1 MAAIESLPAVAR
13 EEVVQARLFRDSQLI
28 FDRFRAIIDAMNEP
42 PRWLVPVIRVALV
55 LAFAGFTLIQLV
67 GVPGIAWN
75 DLQHHA
81 GWKEVAFVTPLVIIF
96 MGGMACLQVIT
107 VCTWKLLTLV
117 ETDEIFSGASARWVN
132 GIVRAMYVG
141 WALLACL
148 APYFYLVAEGD
159 DAPGVLIIGLVLGLV
174 ATAVLGLMLVLRE
187 LLRRATTLRAEMD
200 EVI

>member
-1 MAAIESLPAVAR
+1 MS
-13 EEVVQARLFRDSQLI
+13 
-28 FDRFRAIIDAMNEP
+28 EP

-67 GVPGIAWN
+67 GVPAIAWN
-75 DLQHHA
+75 DLRNDA
-81 GWKEVAFVTPLVIIF
+81 GWREVALVTPLVIIV

-132 GIVRAMYVG
+132 GIVRAMVVG

-148 APYFYLVAEGD
+148 APYFSLVAEGD
-159 DAPGVLIIGLVLGLV
+159 DAPGVLVIGLVLGLV

>member
-1 MAAIESLPAVAR
+1 
-13 EEVVQARLFRDSQLI
+13 
-28 FDRFRAIIDAMNEP
+28 MNLR

-67 GVPGIAWN
+67 GVPGITWN
-75 DLQHHA
+75 DLQHRP
-81 GWKEVAFVTPLVIIF
+81 GWKEAVFITPLVIIF

-117 ETDEIFSGASARWVN
+117 ENDEIFSGASARWVD

-141 WALLACL
+141 WAFVACL
-148 APYFYLVAEGD
+148 GPYFYLVADGG
-159 DAPGVLIIGLVLGLV
+159 DAPGALVIGLILGLV

>member
-1 MAAIESLPAVAR
+1 
-13 EEVVQARLFRDSQLI
+13 
-28 FDRFRAIIDAMNEP
+28 MNLR

-81 GWKEVAFVTPLVIIF
+81 GWKEAVFITPLVIIF

-117 ETDEIFSGASARWVN
+117 ENDEIFSGASARWVD
-132 GIVRAMYVG
+132 GIVRTMYVG

-148 APYFYLVAEGD
+148 GPYFYLVADGG
-159 DAPGVLIIGLVLGLV
+159 DAPGALVIGLVLGLV

>member
-1 MAAIESLPAVAR
+1 
-13 EEVVQARLFRDSQLI
+13 
-28 FDRFRAIIDAMNEP
+28 MNGA
-42 PRWLVPVIRVALV
+42 PRWLVPGIRATLV
-55 LAFAGFTLIQLV
+55 LAFTGFTLIQLV
-67 GVPGIAWN
+67 GVPALAWN
-75 DLQHHA
+75 DLHHHP
-81 GWKEVAFVTPLVIIF
+81 GRREIAFIAPLIIIF

-159 DAPGVLIIGLVLGLV
+159 DAPGVLVIGAVLGLI

-200 EVI
+200 AVI

>member
-1 MAAIESLPAVAR
+1 M
-13 EEVVQARLFRDSQLI
+13 I
-28 FDRFRAIIDAMNEP
+28 FDRFQAIIDVMREP
-42 PRWLVPVIRVALV
+42 PRWLVPVIRVALA
-55 LAFAGFTLIQLV
+55 LAFTGFTLIQLI
-67 GVPGIAWN
+67 GVPALTWN
-75 DLQHHA
+75 DLRHHA
-81 GWKEVAFVTPLVIIF
+81 GWKEVALVAPLAVIF

-107 VCTWKLLTLV
+107 VCTWRLLTLV
-117 ETDEIFSGASARWVN
+117 ETDEIFSVASARWVN

-159 DAPGVLIIGLVLGLV
+159 DAPGVLVIGMVLGLV

-200 EVI
+200 AVI

>member
-1 MAAIESLPAVAR
+1 
-13 EEVVQARLFRDSQLI
+13 
-28 FDRFRAIIDAMNEP
+28 
-42 PRWLVPVIRVALV
+42 
-55 LAFAGFTLIQLV
+55 
-67 GVPGIAWN
+67 
-75 DLQHHA
+75 
-81 GWKEVAFVTPLVIIF
+81 

>member
-1 MAAIESLPAVAR
+1 MT
-13 EEVVQARLFRDSQLI
+13 
-28 FDRFRAIIDAMNEP
+28 EP

-55 LAFAGFTLIQLV
+55 LAFAGFTLIQVV
-67 GVPGIAWN
+67 GVPAITWN
-75 DLQHHA
+75 DLQQHP
-81 GWKEVAFVTPLVIIF
+81 GPEEIAFVAPLVLIF

-117 ETDEIFSGASARWVN
+117 ETDEIFSQASARWVN

-141 WALLACL
+141 WVLLACL

-159 DAPGVLIIGLVLGLV
+159 DAPGVLVLGLVLGLV

>member
-1 MAAIESLPAVAR
+1 MKEA
-13 EEVVQARLFRDSQLI
+13 
-28 FDRFRAIIDAMNEP
+28 
-42 PRWLVPVIRVALV
+42 PRWLVPVLRVALV

-67 GVPGIAWN
+67 GVPALTWN
-75 DLQHHA
+75 SLQQRPDA
-81 GWKEVAFVTPLVIIF
+81 QEVALIVPLALIV

-107 VCTWKLLTLV
+107 ICTWKLLTLV

-132 GIVRAMYVG
+132 GIVRAMSVG

-159 DAPGVLIIGLVLGLV
+159 DAPGVLVLGLVLGLV

>member
-1 MAAIESLPAVAR
+1 
-13 EEVVQARLFRDSQLI
+13 
-28 FDRFRAIIDAMNEP
+28 MNQV
-42 PRWLVPVIRVALV
+42 PRWLVPVIRVALA

-67 GVPGIAWN
+67 GVPAITWN
-75 DLQHHA
+75 DLQHHPGA
-81 GWKEVAFVTPLVIIF
+81 REVATVAPLAIIF

-141 WALLACL
+141 WVLLACL
-148 APYFYLVAEGD
+148 APYFYLVAQGD
-159 DAPGVLIIGLVLGLV
+159 DAPGVLVLGLVLGLV

-187 LLRRATTLRAEMD
+187 LLSRATTLRAEMD

>member
-1 MAAIESLPAVAR
+1 MSSDGGTPGPAAGLKD
-13 EEVVQARLFRDSQLI
+13 LLN
-28 FDRFRAIIDAMNEP
+28 FDRFRAIIDVMNLR

-75 DLQHHA
+75 DLQHHPGRREA
-81 GWKEVAFVTPLVIIF
+81 VFITPLVIIF
-96 MGGMACLQVIT
+96 IGGMACLQVIT

-117 ETDEIFSGASARWVN
+117 EVDEIFSGASARWVN

-148 APYFYLVAEGD
+148 GPYFYLVAEGD
-159 DAPGVLIIGLVLGLV
+159 DAPGALVIGLVLGLV